1 MPNSHAARTLG
12 GRTSICG
19 ADLRLC
25 QLRERNRSATARSRR
40 KNAAGCRG
48 RNREGQTRTRGSGK
62 ELNRAADRAVEDARA
77 AAEGIRE
84 GWSKGDDGRERLNL
98 NAASESD
105 LLTLPGIT
113 KSEARLII
121 EDRPYGDKHD
131 LVTKRIITEDEYLK
145 IRDQIVAK

>member
-1 MPNSHAARTLG
+1 MPNSHTARTWGVALLFVALIFG
-12 GRTSICG
+12 CVSCASETDQQRRDREEKMRQDA
-19 ADLRLC
+19 AD
-25 QLRERNRSATARSRR
+25 ATA
-40 KNAAGCRG
+40 KAKPALEAA
-48 RNREGQTRTRGSGK
+48 GK

-98 NAASESD
+98 NAARESD